1 MGKWAIERAD
11 VKMCFW
17 PAAILIALSGFASAA
32 RAQDTLVLDTYTCAQ
47 FLADV
52 GDRADS
58 AKMRRSLMMIWWA
71 AGYAAARQKDAISS
85 LEIAASLGDVCRNA
99 PTAKAVKAI
108 TDKID
113 ELAIRDAALP
123 PTPGASV
130 ATSAPSATS
139 APPALSTSPAVSTP
153 PAVSPMPSAAP
164 AVASADRS
172 FTVYTGRDM
181 EGGDYHKQRNVSSDQ
196 CEKMCKLDSRCQAY
210 SYDAWNGYCFLKSA
224 IGPLRLEPRSVTF
237 VAKGATISYDGRAP
251 IIQRRQQKS
260 FPNEPYLQA
269 KAQSYGD
276 CAQRCLR
283 DKRCEGFNFYVSA
296 RRCNLIE
303 KPKEYSDDRTA
314 DVGIKVQGTP

>member
-1 MGKWAIERAD
+1 
-11 VKMCFW
+11 VLTCFW
-17 PAAILIALSGFASAA
+17 PASILIVLSGFANVA
-32 RAQDTLVLDTYTCAQ
+32 RAQNALVLDTYTCAQ

-58 AKMRRSLMMIWWA
+58 AKVRRSLMMISWA

-85 LEIAASLGDVCRNA
+85 LEIAVSLGDVCRNA
-99 PTAKAVKAI
+99 PTEMAVKAI

-113 ELAIRDAALP
+113 ELASRDTAP
-123 PTPGASV
+123 PLTPGASV
-130 ATSAPSATS
+130 VTGAPAAAS

-172 FTVYTGRDM
+172 FTLYTGRDM

-196 CEKMCKLDSRCQAY
+196 CEKMCKRDSRCQAY
-210 SYDAWNGYCFLKSA
+210 SYDAWNRYCFLKSA

-237 VAKGATISYDGRAP
+237 VANGVTISYDERAP